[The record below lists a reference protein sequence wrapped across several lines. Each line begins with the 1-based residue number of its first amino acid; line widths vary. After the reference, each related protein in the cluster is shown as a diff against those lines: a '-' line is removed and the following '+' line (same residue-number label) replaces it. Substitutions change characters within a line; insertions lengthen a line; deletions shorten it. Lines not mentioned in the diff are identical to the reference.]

1 MKDASEVVHAGD
13 ADREGQL
20 LIDELLDYCG
30 WNGPTKRLRL
40 NDMNPDAIRKAL
52 KEMKDN
58 ATYKGEYHA
67 GQARSYAD
75 WLTGMNLSRYCSLC
89 LADAGYDGVYS
100 VGRVQTPTLG
110 LVVRRD
116 REIENFVPKPFF
128 AGHGKSSRRM
138 HAERSGASARARERR
153 RTLDLLTRD
162 TSLPSSPY
170 RTRGAA
176 AIDLGSEVDVTSR
189 IL

>member
-1 MKDASEVVHAGD
+1 MILYIAEKASVGRALADVLPGSKTRGENSIRCGNDVVAWAAGHLLELCEPEDYDERYKRWKIEDLPIIPKAWKLREIERTKGLLHGIRKLLKDASEVVHAGD

-52 KEMKDN
+52 KEMKGI

-75 WLTGMNLSRYCSLC
+75 
-89 LADAGYDGVYS
+89 
-100 VGRVQTPTLG
+100 
-110 LVVRRD
+110 
-116 REIENFVPKPFF
+116 
-128 AGHGKSSRRM
+128 
-138 HAERSGASARARERR
+138 
-153 RTLDLLTRD
+153 
-162 TSLPSSPY
+162 
-170 RTRGAA
+170 
-176 AIDLGSEVDVTSR
+176 
-189 IL
+189 